1 MTDTTLILVALVL
14 FLFLLNFR
22 TTLITLTAIP
32 LSFVITALV
41 FHFSATC
48 LYLTPPNAIA
58 LRWRPTVDRYMTPYF
73 AQAWTLFAP
82 DPIVDTRELL
92 VSCRIVRPDGSVEDS
107 PWLDITTPLR
117 DQRAR
122 YRIGPASALERAQTG
137 GLHIVLAP
145 PDPLI
150 ERLGDDAE
158 NDPAYAAYKAQRDK
172 IVEQGHRLLRR
183 VASAACDRTYGDGV
197 TREVAV
203 RMLRTPSPPFSQ
215 RRAPLSESETTY
227 VDFPRGPY
235 ERVAAY

>member
-1 MTDTTLILVALVL
+1 MPSRLHHVTAAALVA
-14 FLFLLNFR
+14 
-22 TTLITLTAIP
+22 
-32 LSFVITALV
+32 ALV

-92 VSCRIVRPDGSVEDS
+92 VSCRIARADGSFEDS

-150 ERLGDDAE
+150 ERLGADAE
-158 NDPAYAAYKAQRDK
+158 NDPAFAAYKAQRAAV
-172 IVEQGHRLLRR
+172 VEQGQRLLRR
-183 VASAACDRTYGDGV
+183 VASAACDRAYGRGV
-197 TREVAV
+197 TTEVAV
-203 RMLRTPSPPFSQ
+203 RMLRTPSPPFSH

-235 ERVAAY
+235 EPVAAF

>member
-1 MTDTTLILVALVL
+1 MPRSVHHVTAAALVA
-14 FLFLLNFR
+14 
-22 TTLITLTAIP
+22 
-32 LSFVITALV
+32 ALV

-48 LYLTPPNAIA
+48 LYLTPPNAIV
-58 LRWRPTVDRYMTPYF
+58 LRARPAVDRYMSPYF

-92 VSCRIVRPDGSVEDS
+92 VSCQIARPDGSTEDS

-150 ERLGDDAE
+150 ERLAE
-158 NDPAYAAYKAQRDK
+158 NGEHDPAYVAYKEQRAAM
-172 IVEQGHRLLRR
+172 VEQGNRLLRR
-183 VASAACDRTYGDGV
+183 VASASCDRAYGRGA
-197 TREVAV
+197 TTEVGV

-215 RRAPLSESETTY
+215 RRAPLSSSETTY
-227 VDFPRGPY
+227 IDFPRGPY
-235 ERVAAY
+235 EPVAPF